1 MIFAAN
7 NFEFFSSIHQST
19 RVYQL
24 LNHKPGG
31 DVLEFDGL
39 SVSKGNGRDYNYAN
53 SSSSDSQESM
63 KDPQYCAHQKWAE
76 HN

>member
-1 MIFAAN
+1 MIFAVN
-7 NFEFFSSIHQST
+7 NFESFSNIHQST

-39 SVSKGNGRDYNYAN
+39 SVFDGNGRDYDYAN
-53 SSSSDSQESM
+53 CSSNDSQGRM
-63 KDPQYCAHQKWAE
+63 KDIQYCAHQKWAE